1 VLNDLSVPGSLLFD
15 FEPSTETRGANGR
28 APAPHVP
35 ARAHQVDDAPGLL
48 VHSRRRREP
57 RYRAI
62 EDRVWVEWWCDGEF
76 NGLSGRMVNVSRSGA
91 LIVIGARLNDDQVL
105 SMILEECVAEVAIEA
120 TVRGTTP
127 LRGGVFQT
135 RLEFL
140 SPCPEAFFA
149 VAASG
154 FEAWLTG
161 RRQG

>member
-1 VLNDLSVPGSLLFD
+1 VLNDLGVPGSLLFNL
-15 FEPSTETRGANGR
+15 EPSTETREAKGS
-28 APAPHVP
+28 VP
-35 ARAHQVDDAPGLL
+35 ASHVSARARQVDDAPGPFGN
-48 VHSRRRREP
+48 SQRRWEP
-57 RYRAI
+57 RYHAV
-62 EDRVWVEWWCDGEF
+62 EDRVWIEWWCNGKF
-76 NGLSGRMVNVSRSGA
+76 TGLSGRMVNVSRGGA
-91 LIVIGARLNDDQVL
+91 LIVIGERLNDDQVL

-135 RLEFL
+135 RLEFP